1 MNDGNESGGAL
12 GTQTAAL
19 QSGGSLNPYPN
30 YTNTTEEYNGT
41 SWSDVP
47 ATIFASV
54 AGVTGVGTETAGLI
68 FCGNETPP
76 PGTNYSTAQTY
87 NGTAFTT
94 VNSCVETGNK
104 LVGGGTQ
111 TAAFGAGGGPGSK
124 STVQHYDGTTWST
137 APNLSTAREIGAG
150 GGDSTTGLVAGGLT
164 APGPATNATEQ
175 FTGETT
181 AVNVKTLTQ
190 S

>member
-1 MNDGNESGGAL
+1 MQNGNEGGGVF
-12 GTQTAAL
+12 GTQTAAV

-47 ATIFASV
+47 GTIFASV
-54 AGVTGVGTETAGLI
+54 AFVAGVGTETAGLI
-68 FCGNETPP
+68 FCGTEAPP
-76 PGTNYSTAQTY
+76 PATNYSTAQTY
-87 NGTAFTT
+87 NGTAYTT
-94 VNSCVETGNK
+94 VNSCVETGNG

-111 TAAFGAGGGPGSK
+111 TAAFGAGGGPGAK
-124 STVQHYDGTTWST
+124 SRVQHYDGTTWST
-137 APNLSTAREIGAG
+137 SAALGTGRNNASGGAPQAAG
-150 GGDSTTGLVAGGLT
+150 IYFAGS
-164 APGPATNATEQ
+164 PGSGSPGATEE